1 MKEQRADGESP
12 RSVRQWLADRQRSAA
27 EGTRLGKATTRVL
40 DVIVRDAAFASY
52 ATIGEFAARADAHAS
67 SVTRLSQSLG
77 YSGWPALRAELR
89 AVYLDSLEQV
99 DHPAQ
104 REDADDAA
112 MIIARDVDNVAALR
126 EPSTLSSIRAVAEA
140 IAAAPRTVIAGS
152 GLAAAPASVL
162 GHLSL
167 IAGRDLRTALGSA
180 TSQVSEVLRLARG
193 DVLLLINVW
202 RTTGLQYQL
211 AELARERGITVC
223 LMTDL
228 AGSRL
233 ERFADHVI
241 VASTESGGRVP
252 SVTAMTSAAAAILAA
267 GDLDDHAPHVRQVE
281 RAWNALGLMDAH
293 D

>member
-1 MKEQRADGESP
+1 M
-12 RSVRQWLADRQRSAA
+12 
-27 EGTRLGKATTRVL
+27 
-40 DVIVRDAAFASY
+40 
-52 ATIGEFAARADAHAS
+52 
-67 SVTRLSQSLG
+67 
-77 YSGWPALRAELR
+77 
-89 AVYLDSLEQV
+89 
-99 DHPAQ
+99 
-104 REDADDAA
+104 
-112 MIIARDVDNVAALR
+112 
-126 EPSTLSSIRAVAEA
+126 
-140 IAAAPRTVIAGS
+140 IAGS
-152 GLAAAPASVL
+152 GLAAAPAAVL
-162 GHLSL
+162 AHLSL

-180 TSQVSEVLRLARG
+180 TSQVSEVLRLTRG
-193 DVLLLINVW
+193 DVLMLINVW

-241 VASTESGGRVP
+241 VASTESVGRVP

-267 GDLDDHAPHVRQVE
+267 GDLADHAPRVRQVE